1 MSISTDLTR
10 LQSAKAA
17 MKTAIEGKGVAV
29 ADGAKLDAFAALIDS
44 ISAGGGGAITFA
56 TGTHTPTA
64 TTALNVAYGIEHDL
78 GYIPDIFF
86 LYACGSGVSHKMF
99 CITARRKYFFDDPTG
114 TVFLS
119 YCAGAS
125 ATDVY
130 GADIGKY
137 QPTATKVWV
146 RSATANH
153 QLGAGTTYRWFAVGG
168 LT

>member
-17 MKTAIEGKGVAV
+17 IRTAIEGKGVAV

-44 ISAGGGGAITFA
+44 IAAGGGGAVTFA
-56 TGTHTPTA
+56 TGTYTPTE
-64 TTALNVAYGIEHDL
+64 TKALNLAYGIEHGL

-86 LYACGSGVSHKMF
+86 LYACGSGVSYKVL

-114 TVFLS
+114 SVFLS
-119 YCAGAS
+119 YVAGKSAS
-125 ATDVY
+125 DVY
-130 GADIGKY
+130 GGDITSY
-137 QPTATKVWV
+137 QPTKTKVWV
-146 RSATANH
+146 RSASANH
-153 QLGAGTTYRWFAVGG
+153 QLGAGVTYHWFAVGG